1 MQEVNIAKL
10 LTKDLKKA
18 NEYLKKIIEE
28 LRADIPE
35 F

>member
-1 MQEVNIAKL
+1 VQEVNIAKL

-18 NEYLKKIIEE
+18 NENLKKIIEE